1 MFSFRRD
8 LDAMNRTSSSLADRL
23 ASSCFHHHVFI
34 LEFGRTLTTLEA
46 TLERYLMRS
55 LSSWQLS
62 YAALKKQVRVSMVKW
77 PWEPENL
84 ATHRSGCS
92 HTNIMSWCRI
102 RLILTDIVRCFSSVT
117 HLQFESLEPSY
128 VMMLRTLT
136 CCWHQLDPDVWIDP
150 TSTDVNTYRHSHT
163 DRRALKSSSFSVSV
177 RSMDTISCSEVL
189 LSSWRKRSRNS
200 PRAIRYIPA

>member
-102 RLILTDIVRCFSSVT
+102 RLILTDIVRCCSSVT
-117 HLQFESLEPSY
+117 LTVWEPGTILCHDVADVDMLLTSIGPWRLNWPNINRRQHISSL
-128 VMMLRTLT
+128 
-136 CCWHQLDPDVWIDP
+136 
-150 TSTDVNTYRHSHT
+150 SH
-163 DRRALKSSSFSVSV
+163 
-177 RSMDTISCSEVL
+177 
-189 LSSWRKRSRNS
+189 W
-200 PRAIRYIPA
+200 